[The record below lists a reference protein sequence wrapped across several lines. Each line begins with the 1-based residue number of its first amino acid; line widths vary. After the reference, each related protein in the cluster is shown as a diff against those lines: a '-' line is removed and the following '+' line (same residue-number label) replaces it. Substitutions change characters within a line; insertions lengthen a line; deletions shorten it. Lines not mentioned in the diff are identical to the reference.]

1 MRQPIGE
8 VLGLNEGLTEG
19 DTRGRTS
26 TLTVCEAA
34 HGKLVLLLKMS
45 ELTSH
50 VTKLV
55 TLGNMSEVTGPLGR
69 NKVALLTNGGRKGHH
84 GIRDV
89 CCSGG
94 KLAGDGGGNMAG
106 GKTEL
111 LAGRF
116 FDAGRGGVGLF
127 LISCFRNLARRF

>member
-1 MRQPIGE
+1 MRLPIGE

-34 HGKLVLLLKMS
+34 HGKLVFLLKTS

-50 VTKLV
+50 GKLV
-55 TLGNMSEVTGPLGR
+55 TLGNMSEVKGPLGGY
-69 NKVALLTNGGRKGHH
+69 NVALLTNGGRNGHH
-84 GIRDV
+84 GLKDV

-94 KLAGDGGGNMAG
+94 KLAGDGWNMAG
-106 GKTEL
+106 VTTEL
-111 LAGRF
+111 LAGRV
-116 FDAGRGGVGLF
+116 FDAGRGGAGLF
-127 LISCFRNLARRF
+127 LISCFRHLARRF

>member
-34 HGKLVLLLKMS
+34 EFKLVFLLKMS

-50 VTKLV
+50 GKLV
-55 TLGNMSEVTGPLGR
+55 TLGKMSEVTGPLGR
-69 NKVALLTNGGRKGHH
+69 NKVALLTNGGRNGHH
-84 GIRDV
+84 GLKDV

-94 KLAGDGGGNMAG
+94 KLVGDGGGNMAG

-116 FDAGRGGVGLF
+116 FDAGRGGAGLF